1 MIRVSRSRS
10 PRPVITLRPQHGF
23 GSGQSGSVLVHQLRD
38 EAANPRSMQREG
50 DAVGGDV
57 NAVDQQAED
66 ARLLGRIQLVP
77 HRLKR
82 AKRLD
87 GLSWDAR

>member
-1 MIRVSRSRS
+1 MPLDSRITQRPPARVRE
-10 PRPVITLRPQHGF
+10 RPERERP
-23 GSGQSGSVLVHQLRD
+23 VHQLRD